1 MRNRLGRTIAAAVAA
16 VGLAGPAPAAAPPEL
31 EARLAAGPTLSE
43 LLAYAYRMNPMI
55 AAARS
60 GWRASAERV
69 RVEAAYPD
77 PEVMVERKSIAEPMW
92 EARLT
97 QMVPFPGKLGAM
109 GAVAEREARV
119 AELELDRE
127 VRDLTVKVRESV
139 HELRYLHSARQ
150 VVAQNR
156 ELLEHLRKVAETA
169 YARDRAQ
176 LVDVM
181 KAQSQSAQLQ
191 YDAILLEELDR
202 VERARLNALLNR
214 PPRAP
219 LGPPADE
226 PLPGLTFGIEEIEA
240 LAQAHQE
247 ELKMADAEVE
257 AGGAMAKVARLERL
271 PDFTLGVLKDPI
283 DGDRDAYGFLVGMTL
298 PLWPGKNSGRVAEAE
313 ARVNRARALKVARL
327 NETLAE
333 VQDAYFRL
341 QNSLRLV
348 TLYRDEL
355 LPQAARSLEIAETWF
370 RQGQGSFSDFVETQA
385 AHGNFQLALA
395 RAQADAGKQLAR
407 LEGLVGRSLTA
418 REEGAR

>member
-1 MRNRLGRTIAAAVAA
+1 MKGWAKTLGAAAAA
-16 VGLAGPAPAAAPPEL
+16 LFLGSPAASGGSGLGDL
-31 EARLAAGPTLSE
+31 EARLTAGPALAD
-43 LLAYAYRMNPMI
+43 LLAYAYRASPMV
-55 AAARS
+55 AAARE

-69 RVEAAYPD
+69 RVQAGWPD
-77 PEVMVERKSIAEPMW
+77 PELMMERKSVAEPMW

-119 AELELDRE
+119 AELALDRE
-127 VRDLTVKVRESV
+127 VRDLTVRVRESV
-139 HELRYLHSARQ
+139 HELLYLRDAKR

-169 YARDRAQ
+169 YAADRAQ

-219 LGPPADE
+219 LGPLAEE
-226 PLPGLTFGIEEIEA
+226 PTRALAYGLEEVEA

-247 ELKMADAEVE
+247 ELRMADAEIE
-257 AGGAMAKVARLERL
+257 AGGAMARVARLERL
-271 PDFTLGVLKDPI
+271 PDFTVGLMKDPI
-283 DGDRDAYGFLVGMTL
+283 DGGRDSYGFLVGMTL

-313 ARVNRARALKVARL
+313 ARVGQARAMKAARV

-333 VQDAYFRL
+333 VSDAWFRL
-341 QNSLRLV
+341 ENSRRLV

-355 LPQAARSLEIAETWF
+355 LPQAARSLEIAETWY

-385 AHGNFQLALA
+385 AHSNFQLALA
-395 RAQADAGKQLAR
+395 RARADAGKQLAR
-407 LEGLVGRSLTA
+407 LEGLVGRSLTS
-418 REEGAR
+418 REGER